1 MREAMA
7 VKEVRDAMQ
16 LVENAILEKDEAL
29 ARDAQKKEEVNS
41 VHFHLFPSDSTFLVL
56 CGNNKPGTA

>member
-1 MREAMA
+1 MREAVA

-29 ARDAQKKEEVNS
+29 ARDAQKKEEVS
-41 VHFHLFPSDSTFLVL
+41 
-56 CGNNKPGTA
+56 KPCFYFRQS